1 MLLCKLTAKS
11 KPESYMVGIK
21 DFTTASEL
29 ERPISK
35 LEEVL
40 NDWKLVGNSL
50 GNPLEKEKRIPV
62 SVFGQS

>member
-1 MLLCKLTAKS
+1 
-11 KPESYMVGIK
+11 MVGIK